1 MSRNLTRISLGLLAL
16 TLPVT
21 TTNAIPITDAQGLSA
36 DDFAKIANVE
46 AIFFNSVE
54 QVGAEQT
61 AVLFAQASGAALP
74 EDFRNQ
80 AKKLDSL
87 CGRPTKVERTNYANS
102 GNTYASR
109 KYTSSH
115 ANCLIYWVIDFN
127 RTPSGWGVAYF
138 NFNSDARLAAA
149 G

>member
-1 MSRNLTRISLGLLAL
+1 MKKLIAVMLGVA
-16 TLPVT
+16 LPVAT
-21 TTNAIPITDAQGLSA
+21 ANAIPITDAQGLSA

-46 AIFFNSVE
+46 SIFFNSIE

-61 AVLFAQASGAALP
+61 VVLFAQASGAALS
-74 EDFRNQ
+74 DAFRGE

-87 CGRPTKVERTNYANS
+87 CGKPTKVERTNYANS
-102 GNTYASR
+102 GNSYASR
-109 KYTSSH
+109 KYLTTH
-115 ANCLIYWVIDFN
+115 ANCQIYWVIDFN
-127 RTPSGWGVAYF
+127 RTPTGWGVAYF